1 MGEPGTNTIKGLEGL
16 GGEQVGIFPE
26 CAAGEEADL
35 LQLRKHV
42 GDAVKNGASGQAGVR
57 GPAGLQ

>member
-1 MGEPGTNTIKGLEGL
+1 M
-16 GGEQVGIFPE
+16 

-42 GDAVKNGASGQAGVR
+42 GDAVKNVAGGQAGVR